1 MIPNSLSVHNQVIFC
16 TLKYL
21 LKLCQTRCTTT
32 NHLCQITH
40 HQFWNGKC
48 WTPARAAATV
58 RLQEASE
65 RSKLLRSC
73 CWKLPPPSFPGQ
85 CHGGLKVMITQ
96 LPLRTFQ
103 TVCVQSRGTQGKAD
117 TGGGEVHCLGWQP
130 FYPSLH
136 VWLKNNTW
144 GFINMFLWL
153 PPISEPCLC
162 TSPCEVRTVIKDL
175 KCLIFWTFFG
185 LLLLD
190 CSLVCNNCFLFL
202 KSFSFLSA
210 KWPAPG

>member
-1 MIPNSLSVHNQVIFC
+1 MENAELLLVQLLLSDS
-16 TLKYL
+16 KRL
-21 LKLCQTRCTTT
+21 LKGVSYSVLVAGSYHRLPFLDNVMVGSRWWLLNCPYVPFRLC
-32 NHLCQITH
+32 
-40 HQFWNGKC
+40 
-48 WTPARAAATV
+48 V
-58 RLQEASE
+58 R
-65 RSKLLRSC
+65 R
-73 CWKLPPPSFPGQ
+73 
-85 CHGGLKVMITQ
+85 V
-96 LPLRTFQ
+96 
-103 TVCVQSRGTQGKAD
+103 RGTQGKAD

-162 TSPCEVRTVIKDL
+162 KSPCEVRTVIKDL
-175 KCLIFWTFFG
+175 KCLIFWMFFG